1 MENEVLDIAA
11 KFATMEPTTKLMLEL
26 VLRITIACLC
36 GAIIGLERTVRLKEA
51 GIRTHTIVALGAAL
65 MMAVSKYGFYD
76 MLICGVN
83 VDGSRIASCVV
94 TGISFLGAGVIFV
107 RGNSIKG
114 LTTSAGIWAT
124 AGIGLA
130 LGAGLYIV
138 GIAATLLLAIVQLVL
153 HKFIG
158 RLDSLVAAD
167 ISITAIYSPDI
178 IDKISKELE
187 KRGLE
192 IHRCHATKNADN
204 TVTFKLTVKSTKEIP
219 FSDLVD
225 IFEHNENIVGF
236 SI

>member
-1 MENEVLDIAA
+1 MELT
-11 KFATMEPTTKLMLEL
+11 FSTSLEL
-26 VLRITIACLC
+26 ILRIFISCLC
-36 GAIIGLERTVRLKEA
+36 GAVIGLERTVRLKEA

-65 MMAVSKYGFYD
+65 MMTVSKYGFYD
-76 MLICGVN
+76 MITELGVN

-130 LGAGLYIV
+130 LGAGMYYV
-138 GIAATLLLAIVQLVL
+138 GVAATLLLALVQLVL
-153 HKFIG
+153 HRFIG

-167 ISITAIYSPDI
+167 ISITAIYTPVI
-178 IDKISKELE
+178 FEKINMALSE
-187 KRGLE
+187 RGLE
-192 IHRCHATKNADN
+192 VHRCHATKNTDN

-219 FSDLVD
+219 FADLVN
-225 IFEHNENIVGF
+225 IFEHNESIVGF
-236 SI
+236 SL

>member
-1 MENEVLDIAA
+1 MPLTIEAS
-11 KFATMEPTTKLMLEL
+11 LEL
-26 VLRITIACLC
+26 ILRIFIACVC

-65 MMAVSKYGFYD
+65 MMTVSKYGFYD
-76 MLICGVN
+76 MITEMGVN

-130 LGAGLYIV
+130 LGAGMYTV
-138 GIAATLLLAIVQLVL
+138 GIAATVILAVVQLVL
-153 HKFIG
+153 HRFIG

-167 ISITAIYSPDI
+167 ISITAIYSSSI
-178 IDKISKELE
+178 METITKSLE
-187 KRGLE
+187 ERGLE
-192 IHRCHATKNADN
+192 VHRFHATKNADN
-204 TVTFKLTVKSTKEIP
+204 TVTFKLTVKSTKAIP

-236 SI
+236 SL